1 MAKGEDK
8 VVAGHAIR
16 RLRRQLAL
24 TQAAMAEA
32 LEISPSY
39 LNLIERNQRPVSAGL
54 IVRLVERFDFDPRA
68 LSAAEPG
75 GGADAIRRR
84 LADPLFADLEID
96 RNEVGEWLAAAPGGA
111 EAFARVFD
119 RAFDR
124 GGVAGAA
131 HSEADDPVLAVR
143 REVEKWRNHFA
154 DLDTQAE
161 ALADELRQGAGD
173 LFGAMADRLRVKHQL
188 SLRILPL
195 EVMPGTRVRIDLHA
209 RQIQLSETLDPPSR
223 TFALARH
230 LGLIEARAEMDGLAR
245 GAGLPDR
252 TSERMFRRHLASYFA
267 AAVMMPY
274 DRFLRACEATGYDL
288 ELLRRRFAAS
298 AEQVAHRLTTLSRV
312 GARGLPFFMLRVDRA
327 GQVSK
332 RFAGAS
338 EAAIVA
344 GALCPLLDTFAAF
357 ARPDERV
364 TQVVELEG
372 VADPG
377 SDAGARG
384 ERWFTSSRC
393 VAPPGGWAGAV
404 RARFVVTLGLK
415 AELAGALA
423 AARGM
428 DLVGEATPIG
438 LGCRAC
444 TRPSCP
450 QRSAPPA
457 GRAAIINER
466 EVGVSPFEFAGD

>member
-1 MAKGEDK
+1 MI
-8 VVAGHAIR
+8 AGHAVR
-16 RLRRQLAL
+16 RLRRRLAL

-32 LEISPSY
+32 LDISPSY
-39 LNLIERNQRPVSAGL
+39 LNLIERNQRPLSAAL

-68 LSAAEPG
+68 LSAGEPG
-75 GGADAIRRR
+75 GGAEAIRRR
-84 LADPLFADLEID
+84 LADPMFADLEID

-119 RAFDR
+119 RGA
-124 GGVAGAA
+124 GGAA
-131 HSEADDPVLAVR
+131 APAADDPVLAVR
-143 REVEKWRNHFA
+143 REVERWRNHFA
-154 DLDTQAE
+154 DLDAQAE

-173 LFGAMADRLRVKHQL
+173 LFGAMAERLRVKHQL
-188 SLRILPL
+188 SLRVLPL
-195 EVMPGTRVRIDLHA
+195 EVMPGARVRIDLHA
-209 RQIQLSETLDPPSR
+209 RQVQLSETLDPPSR
-223 TFALARH
+223 TFALARQ
-230 LGLIEARAEMDGLAR
+230 LGLSEARGELDALAR
-245 GAGLPDR
+245 GAGLGR
-252 TSERMFRRHLASYFA
+252 IEERMFRRHLAGYFA
-267 AAVMMPY
+267 AAMMMPY
-274 DRFLRACEATGYDL
+274 GRFLRACEATGYDL
-288 ELLRRRFAAS
+288 ELLRRRFGAS

-312 GARGLPFFMLRVDRA
+312 GARGLPFFMLRTDRA

-338 EAAIVA
+338 EAALVE

-364 TQVVELEG
+364 VQLVEQEG
-372 VADPG
+372 
-377 SDAGARG
+377 G

-423 AARGM
+423 AARGL
-428 DLVGEATPIG
+428 DLAGEAVPVG

-444 TRPSCP
+444 TRAGCP

-457 GRAAIINER
+457 GRAAIVDER
-466 EVGVSPFEFAGD
+466 EVGVTPFAFAGD